1 MSDRKG
7 GNKAPADTSAL
18 YLELSKFE
26 KTQDFD
32 KALKICNKI
41 LNVAPHDETA
51 FHCKMVSL
59 MQIGKFEDALKQIKD
74 NHTFAGL
81 DLRFEHAYCLY
92 RLNKLVESLEVL
104 DQIDPK
110 VKSDKVKELKAQIHY
125 RLEQYEESYAVYR
138 DLLKNSSDDF
148 EQERLTNLQA
158 SAVFVQNA
166 PVADESQD
174 ESYELCYNRGCQL
187 LSRKKWQEAEKMC
200 GDMMKEEEADDDEIE
215 RETGI
220 IRVQTA

>member
-1 MSDRKG
+1 MSDKKG

-92 RLNKLVESLEVL
+92 RLNKLSESLEVL
-104 DQIDPK
+104 DQIDSK

-125 RLEQYEESYAVYR
+125 RLGWQIY
-138 DLLKNSSDDF
+138 KNYLIHFLRAFWYFILIYISNSF
-148 EQERLTNLQA
+148 FRTI
-158 SAVFVQNA
+158 
-166 PVADESQD
+166 
-174 ESYELCYNRGCQL
+174 RGKL
-187 LSRKKWQEAEKMC
+187 RRLSRFV
-200 GDMMKEEEADDDEIE
+200 KEFI
-215 RETGI
+215 
-220 IRVQTA
+220 

>member
-1 MSDRKG
+1 M
-7 GNKAPADTSAL
+7 
-18 YLELSKFE
+18 
-26 KTQDFD
+26 
-32 KALKICNKI
+32 
-41 LNVAPHDETA
+41 
-51 FHCKMVSL
+51 
-59 MQIGKFEDALKQIKD
+59 
-74 NHTFAGL
+74 
-81 DLRFEHAYCLY
+81 
-92 RLNKLVESLEVL
+92 
-104 DQIDPK
+104 
-110 VKSDKVKELKAQIHY
+110 
-125 RLEQYEESYAVYR
+125 YR

-187 LSRKKWQEAEKMC
+187 LSRKKWPEAEKALKKAEKMC

-220 IRVQTA
+220 IRVQTAFAIQMQGNLRLFEK